1 MSVKPVCFMVMPFG
15 RKQTQVETGKGPAE
29 IDFNTLWD
37 QAYFPLLQEL
47 GYEPVRADQESGS
60 LIINQMLE
68 RLYFSDLVL
77 ADLTIPNGNVYYEI
91 GVRHAAK
98 SDGCVL
104 LAADWS
110 KQLFDVAQM
119 RTVRYPL
126 PKGEIDAAS
135 AQAVRL
141 AIGPKIE
148 AMRRGRSPVYEA
160 LPGYPEGVDDATR
173 AGVRDQ
179 TQALA
184 AFQAQMRA
192 LRAMPP
198 ARRLQDARAIIASYG
213 QRPVVPSVAVGL
225 LRLLV
230 SCVED
235 AAGWGEVLSYIGGLD
250 SEVANEPFVRE
261 QRALALGKD
270 GRHQEAIAELLA
282 LIEVAGDTS
291 EREGLLGGRHKDLM
305 RAAQEAGKVSEAVY
319 FRNQAIEHYERGM
332 MLDLNDFYPSSNLP
346 RLYRSRGEKGDES
359 HAQTTLQVVSAA
371 CQRELKRGTANEWV
385 RPTLLGVAFDLGDP
399 DQAEEIAVQVERE
412 GADAWKLGTTVK
424 DLEAS
429 VLQVVDADR
438 KARLLAVLE
447 RLKALIDPQPQ

>member
-1 MSVKPVCFMVMPFG
+1 MSVKPFCFMVMPFG
-15 RKQTQVETGKGPAE
+15 RKRTQAEVGTGPAE
-29 IDFNTLWD
+29 IDFNGLWD
-37 QAYFPLLQEL
+37 QVYFPLLNEL

-98 SDGCVL
+98 ADGCVL

-119 RTVRYPL
+119 RTIRYPL
-126 PKGEIDAAS
+126 PKGEIDEAI

-141 AIGPKIE
+141 AVRPKIE

-160 LPGYPEGVDDATR
+160 LPGYPQSVDDTTG

-179 TQALA
+179 IEALA

-213 QRPVVPSVAVGL
+213 QGLVVPAVAIGL

-230 SCVED
+230 SCVD
-235 AAGWGEVLSYIGGLD
+235 DTPGWDEVLSYISGLD
-250 SEVANEPFVRE
+250 AEVAKEPYVRE
-261 QRALALGKD
+261 QRALALGKV

-282 LIEVAGDTS
+282 LIEVAGNTP

-305 RAAQEAGKVSEAVY
+305 RAAQEAGKASEAVY

-346 RLYRSRGEKGDES
+346 RLYRARGDRADES
-359 HAQTTLQVVSAA
+359 RAQTTLQVVSAA

-399 DQAEEIAVQVERE
+399 DQAEDIAMLVERE
-412 GADAWKLGTTVK
+412 GPDAWKLDTMVK

-429 VLQVVDADR
+429 ILQVVDAGR
-438 KARLLAVLE
+438 KARLLAVLA
-447 RLKALIDPQPQ
+447 RLQALVGPQS

>member
-1 MSVKPVCFMVMPFG
+1 MSVKPVCFIVMPFG
-15 RKQTQVETGKGPAE
+15 RKRTQAETGKGPAE
-29 IDFNTLWD
+29 IDFNGLWD

-60 LIINQMLE
+60 LIVNQMLE

-91 GVRHAAK
+91 GIRHAAK
-98 SDGCVL
+98 RDGCVL

-126 PKGEIDAAS
+126 PKGEIDEAT

-141 AIGPKIE
+141 AIRPKIE
-148 AMRRGRSPVYEA
+148 TMRRGRSPLYEA
-160 LPGYPEGVDDATR
+160 LPGYPENVDDTTR

-179 TQALA
+179 IEALA
-184 AFQAQMRA
+184 AFQAEVRA

-198 ARRLQDARAIIASYG
+198 ARRLQDARALIAGYDG
-213 QRPVVPSVAVGL
+213 RPVVPAVAVGL

-230 SCVED
+230 SCVDD
-235 AAGWGEVLSYIGGLD
+235 AVGWDEVLSYIGGLD
-250 SEVANEPFVRE
+250 TEVAKEPYVRE
-261 QRALALGKD
+261 QRALALGKV
-270 GRHQEAIAELLA
+270 GRHKESIAELLA

-305 RAAQEAGKVSEAVY
+305 RAAQETGKGSEAVY
-319 FRNQAIEHYERGM
+319 FRNKAIEHYERGM

-346 RLYRSRGEKGDES
+346 RLYRARGEKADES

-371 CQRELKRGTANEWV
+371 CQRELKRGMANEWV

-399 DQAEEIAVQVERE
+399 DQAEEIAMQVERE
-412 GADAWKLGTTVK
+412 GADAWKLDTTVK

-429 VLQVVDADR
+429 VLQVVDAER

-447 RLKALIDPQPQ
+447 RLKALIGPQP